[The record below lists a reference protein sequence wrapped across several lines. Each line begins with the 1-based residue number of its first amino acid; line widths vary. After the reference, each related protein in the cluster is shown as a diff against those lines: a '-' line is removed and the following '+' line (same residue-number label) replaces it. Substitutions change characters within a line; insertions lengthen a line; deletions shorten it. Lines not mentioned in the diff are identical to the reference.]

1 LNSDKMHNL
10 SLNDIRISDQFWT
23 RYTGLVPKFIIPY
36 QWDILND
43 RVEGAELS
51 HCIKNFKIAAGEAT
65 GSFAGAI
72 FQDSDV
78 YKWLEAMAFSLQTN
92 PDGDLERLADEVI
105 DLIGRAQQ
113 PDGYINT
120 YYEINEQCKRWSNLV
135 EGHELYVAGYLIE
148 AAVAYHDATG
158 KDALLKVACRFAD
171 LICRVFGTGE
181 DQIHGY
187 PGHQEI
193 ELALVKLYRKT
204 GEKRYLDTAKY
215 FIDERGRSPH
225 YFTREVEARGGAYLH
240 EDFKDYSLKYAQSHI
255 PPREQR
261 TAEGHAV
268 RGTYMYAAMADLAC
282 ECGDDGLMEACEAIW
297 DNIVEKRM
305 YITGSVGSSGH
316 LERFTTDYDLPNDT
330 NYSETCASI
339 GLVLFSSRMA
349 AIKRDARYMD
359 VVERALYNTVLAAIS
374 LEGDRYF
381 YVNPLEVWPASCMD
395 HTSKS
400 HVKPTRQRWFSVA
413 CCPTNVARTLASL
426 GQYIYFRD
434 DDLFLLNLYID
445 NHTEDLING
454 CHVSFSLKSSHL
466 IDGKS
471 ELTVNAKQPGTF
483 TVGLRI
489 PDYAQGY
496 TITVDGKPMHPTV
509 EKGYALITRRWDG
522 KSRIGI
528 DFTIPPRFVAAHP
541 DVRADAGKV
550 ALVKGP
556 IVYCLEEID
565 NGENLASIIVDPRK
579 PIVEDC
585 DPDLFDGTP
594 VLRCAGKRISNENW
608 DAALYQPAQFITEP
622 VELTAI
628 PYCLWGNRTPG
639 EMLVWLKASV

>member
-1 LNSDKMHNL
+1 MNKLRPLTLK
-10 SLNDIRISDQFWT
+10 DIRISDQFWT
-23 RYTGLVPKFIIPY
+23 RYTGLVPKVIIPY

-43 RVEGAELS
+43 RVEGVELS
-51 HCIKNFKIAAGEAT
+51 HCIKNFKIAAGEET
-65 GSFAGAI
+65 GRFAGAV
-72 FQDSDV
+72 FQDSDA
-78 YKWLEAMAFSLQTN
+78 YKWLEAVAFSLQTN
-92 PDGDLERLADEVI
+92 PDKELEKIADEVI
-105 DLIGRAQQ
+105 GLIGRAQQ
-113 PDGYINT
+113 LDGYINT
-120 YYEINEQCKRWSNLV
+120 YYEINERGKRWSNLV
-135 EGHELYVAGYLIE
+135 EGHELYAAGYLIE

-158 KDALLKVACRFAD
+158 KDALLRVACRFAD

-181 DQIHGY
+181 GQIHGY

-204 GEKRYLDTAKY
+204 GERCYLNTAKY

-225 YFTREVEARGGAYLH
+225 YFAQEIKARNGAYLH
-240 EDFKDYSLKYAQSHI
+240 EDFKGYDLKYAQSHM

-268 RGTYMYAAMADLAC
+268 RATYMYASMADLAF
-282 ECGDDGLMEACEAIW
+282 EYDDDALMAACEAIW
-297 DNIVEKRM
+297 DNIVNKRM

-316 LERFTTDYDLPNDT
+316 LERFTADYDLPNDS

-339 GLVLFSSRMA
+339 GLVLFGSRMA

-359 VVERALYNTVLAAIS
+359 IVERALYNTVLAGIS

-434 DDLFLLNLYID
+434 GDVFLLNLYID
-445 NHTEDLING
+445 NQTDDLING
-454 CHVSFSLKSSHL
+454 CHVSFALKSSHL
-466 IDGKS
+466 TDGQS

-483 TVGLRI
+483 TVGLRV
-489 PDYAQGY
+489 PAYAQGY
-496 TITVDGKPMHPTV
+496 VFTIDGEPAEPVM
-509 EKGYALITRRWDG
+509 EKGYALFTRRWEG
-522 KSRIGI
+522 ESRIGI
-528 DFTIPPRFVAAHP
+528 DFDIPAQFVAAHP

-565 NGENLASIIVDPRK
+565 NGKNLASIVVDPRE
-579 PIVEDC
+579 PITAAC
-585 DPDLFDGTP
+585 DPDLFGGTP
-594 VLRCAGKRISNENW
+594 VLTCTGKKISAKNW
-608 DAALYQPAQFITEP
+608 DSALYQPAEFITEP
-622 VELTAI
+622 VSIKAV
-628 PYCLWGNRTPG
+628 PYCLWGNREPG
-639 EMLVWLKASV
+639 EMIVWLKASV